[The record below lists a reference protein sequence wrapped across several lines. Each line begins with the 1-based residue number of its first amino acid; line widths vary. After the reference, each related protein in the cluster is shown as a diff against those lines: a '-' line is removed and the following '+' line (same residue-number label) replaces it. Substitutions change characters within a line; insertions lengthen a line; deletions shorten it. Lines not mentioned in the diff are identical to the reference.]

1 MACSSNEQIQNAQ
14 KALEE
19 VRADDALC
27 EQIFYEWLKEN
38 DEINRQKRMERM
50 EKQIEEKAEYVKK
63 LEKSVEDGKKE
74 LEDGKKK
81 LEDEQKKL
89 KESKKQFVLGLLK
102 TNMSMEQITS
112 ITGFLKEEID
122 ELIGDTKD

>member
-1 MACSSNEQIQNAQ
+1 MEDG
-14 KALEE
+14 K
-19 VRADDALC
+19 
-27 EQIFYEWLKEN
+27 KE
-38 DEINRQKRMERM
+38 
-50 EKQIEEKAEYVKK
+50 
-63 LEKSVEDGKKE
+63 LEDGKKE